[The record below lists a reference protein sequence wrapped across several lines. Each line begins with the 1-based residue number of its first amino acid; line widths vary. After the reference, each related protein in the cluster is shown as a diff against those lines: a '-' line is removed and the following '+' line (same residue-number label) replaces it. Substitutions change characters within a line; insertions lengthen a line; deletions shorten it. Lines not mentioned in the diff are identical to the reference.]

1 MLAGI
6 HRAAAAVRASQDLAI
21 GTGMGGAVGVWGGA
35 EDLVHSH
42 KLAEVSV
49 GNAWEGGLVAAGAH
63 LLTMCCSA
71 VRCVI
76 RSNKKH
82 TSSKWMR

>member
-49 GNAWEGGLVAAGAH
+49 GNAWEAGLVAAGAH
-63 LLTMCCSA
+63 LLTMCCSLLFVVSSEA
-71 VRCVI
+71 T
-76 RSNKKH
+76 RSIPVQ
-82 TSSKWMR
+82 SG